1 MEILVLKFE
10 VHDYLF
16 LSTILIFSIEFREYV
31 EFEHDFDVRPESSAD
46 ELTLDGHTAIRMKTH
61 RFDRQK

>member
-16 LSTILIFSIEFREYV
+16 LSTFFSIEFREYL